1 MKIRDL
7 DYSVLHKV
15 SCVRNA
21 HLLRDKNFVVLPNCE
36 CSSNLRKGIV
46 SKGLEPVV
54 HQTSS
59 YHMRNGFLV

>member
-21 HLLRDKNFVVLPNCE
+21 HLLRDKNFGVVLPN
-36 CSSNLRKGIV
+36 
-46 SKGLEPVV
+46 
-54 HQTSS
+54 
-59 YHMRNGFLV
+59 